1 MKLYRKL
8 IVTVLFAI
16 ALGPRAGWAQPKPAP
31 SATVSAAVEEE
42 VSPDS
47 PRAAV
52 ARFFDLCAAG
62 EYAEAARNIDLDEV
76 QHPNGPLAARR
87 LKAVLDRSLRLKLSS
102 ISPNARGN
110 ERDGLPP
117 DIEEIGVVRG
127 PLKADPVRLV
137 KRRTAEGTRWIFARS
152 TAEKIDS
159 WYAALDDRWQ
169 EDLLPER
176 LLRPG
181 PRGVLL
187 WQWMAL
193 PILFLLGLGAGVVL
207 GRISRAIVRR
217 VVARTEAT
225 WDDALVDKLGPP
237 LTLMWAVTAVHVG
250 YPFLS
255 LAADATAFLGRMVRA
270 GYFIAVLW
278 LLFRTVDVAATRLLE
293 LPNAKDAPAAR
304 SLVPL
309 GARVTKVALFIIA
322 VTVLVAELG
331 YSPASLVAGLG
342 VGGVALALAAQK
354 TVENLFGSLS
364 IGVDQPF
371 RVGDFIVV
379 DGLTTGVVESIGL
392 RSTRI
397 RTMER
402 TLVTIPNGKLADMRV
417 ESFSERDK
425 YRVMAVLPLARA
437 TSTER
442 ARALIAAIREYVE
455 AVPKV
460 TDETTVA
467 LTRIGDSSLDVEIMA
482 WFTLDSFK
490 ELLLLREEVLFSL
503 LEIAEREGVSLAYPT
518 RSVELQSKAAGPV
531 TNPS

>member
-8 IVTVLFAI
+8 MVAALVAI
-16 ALGPRAGWAQPKPAP
+16 ALGPREANAQPKPAP
-31 SATVSAAVEEE
+31 SAVASAAVEEE

-47 PRAAV
+47 PRAMV
-52 ARFFDLCAAG
+52 ARFYELCAAG
-62 EYAEAARNIDLDEV
+62 EYAEAARSIDLDEA
-76 QHPNGPLAARR
+76 QRANSALAARR
-87 LKAVLDRSLRLKLSS
+87 LKAVLDRSLRLKLAD
-102 ISPNARGN
+102 ISPKAQGN
-110 ERDGLPP
+110 DRDGLSH
-117 DIEEIGVVRG
+117 DLEEIGVVRG
-127 PLKADPVRLV
+127 PHKADPVRLV
-137 KRRTAEGTRWIFARS
+137 KRRTAEGARWIFARS
-152 TAEKIDS
+152 TADKIDA
-159 WYAALDDRWQ
+159 WYIALDDRWQ
-169 EDLLPER
+169 EEVLPER

-187 WQWMAL
+187 WQWVAL
-193 PILFLLGLGAGVVL
+193 PILFLLGLGAGMVL
-207 GRISRAIVRR
+207 GRITRAIVRR
-217 VVARTEAT
+217 IVARTETT

-237 LTLMWAVTAVHVG
+237 LTLTWAVAAVHVG

-255 LAADATAFLGRMVRA
+255 LAVDATAFLGRMIRA

-278 LLFRTVDVAATRLLE
+278 LLFRMVDVAASRLLD

-309 GARVTKVALFIIA
+309 GARVTKVALFVIA

-397 RTMER
+397 RTLER
-402 TLVTIPNGKLADMRV
+402 TLVTLPNGKLADMRV

-437 TSTER
+437 TSTAR
-442 ARALIAAIREYVE
+442 ARALIAAIRAHIE
-455 AVPKV
+455 AIPKV

-482 WFTLDSFK
+482 WFALDSFK
-490 ELLLLREEVLFSL
+490 ELAPLREEVLFAL

-518 RSVELQSKAAGPV
+518 RSVELQGKAAGPV